1 MSNLGKEKSKAEQLQ
16 EELFL
21 KPKHAMR
28 GGLADVEIER
38 ADQFCEDYKVFLN
51 SAKTER
57 EAAGFF
63 CRKAEALGF
72 TPFNPQ
78 KKYHAGDKVYRLNR
92 EKAIILAVIG
102 EKSVGEGVRIAAAH
116 IDSPRLDLKPNPLY
130 EDFEMALFK
139 THYYGGIKK
148 YQWTAIPL
156 SLHGV
161 IIRRDGSKI
170 NVSIGEQPDEPKFV
184 VTDLLPHL
192 AQEQMKISIHA
203 PARGATANTANRLPV
218 FTPLLQHIL
227 QDFTSIRHIQNAE
240 TAKKSKNQVRNS
252 WQFHVRSR
260 FAPVLK

>member
-28 GGLADVEIER
+28 GGLADAEIER

-130 EDFEMALFK
+130 EDFENGPCSK
-139 THYYGGIKK
+139 TPLLRRHQKK

-184 VTDLLPHL
+184 
-192 AQEQMKISIHA
+192 
-203 PARGATANTANRLPV
+203 
-218 FTPLLQHIL
+218 
-227 QDFTSIRHIQNAE
+227 
-240 TAKKSKNQVRNS
+240 
-252 WQFHVRSR
+252 
-260 FAPVLK
+260 

>member
-28 GGLADVEIER
+28 GGLADAEIER

-139 THYYGGIKK
+139 THYYGGIKNTSGR
-148 YQWTAIPL
+148 QFPSLCTA
-156 SLHGV
+156 
-161 IIRRDGSKI
+161 
-170 NVSIGEQPDEPKFV
+170 
-184 VTDLLPHL
+184 
-192 AQEQMKISIHA
+192 
-203 PARGATANTANRLPV
+203 
-218 FTPLLQHIL
+218 
-227 QDFTSIRHIQNAE
+227 
-240 TAKKSKNQVRNS
+240 
-252 WQFHVRSR
+252 
-260 FAPVLK
+260 